1 MRSFLLKVALG
12 IAISSLFLCSST
24 KAQDNDNDGC
34 SIATLNGDYAFT
46 VSGQI
51 FLPTGA
57 VVQREGVAMTHF
69 DGAGGLTQVD
79 LVESSPNAPPPS
91 GVSPTDPVTGFHT
104 HESGTYTVHADCT
117 GTFTVNF
124 HDMTNPTNGESVSD
138 QIIVV
143 SFVLSDHGRAIHTI
157 VTSLIPAGRPTPAN
171 VLIHSEGHKLGSIK
185 RS

>member
-1 MRSFLLKVALG
+1 MRSFLFKAALG
-12 IAISSLFLCSST
+12 IAISPLFLCSSA
-24 KAQDNDNDGC
+24 KAQDNDGC

-57 VVQREGVAMTHF
+57 VVQREGIAMTHF

-124 HDMTNPTNGESVSD
+124 HDMTNPMNGQSVSD

-143 SFVLSDHGRAIHTI
+143 SFVLSDHGRAIHTV
-157 VTSLIPAGRPTPAN
+157 VTSLIPAGRATPAN
-171 VLIHSEGHKLGSIK
+171 VLIRSDGHKLGSIA

>member
-124 HDMTNPTNGESVSD
+124 HDMTIRRMASRSPIRLSWSVSCSATMDAPSILSLPLSYPLED
-138 QIIVV
+138 Q
-143 SFVLSDHGRAIHTI
+143 L
-157 VTSLIPAGRPTPAN
+157 RPTF
-171 VLIHSEGHKLGSIK
+171 
-185 RS
+185 